1 MAYLFPK
8 APPKETDTIGL
19 LAVAQRAVHDLYL
32 LDAGIISLCV
42 NVHLYY

>member
-1 MAYLFPK
+1 MQYSSVAEMAK
-8 APPKETDTIGL
+8 KVADIR
-19 LAVAQRAVHDLYL
+19 AQRAVHDLNL